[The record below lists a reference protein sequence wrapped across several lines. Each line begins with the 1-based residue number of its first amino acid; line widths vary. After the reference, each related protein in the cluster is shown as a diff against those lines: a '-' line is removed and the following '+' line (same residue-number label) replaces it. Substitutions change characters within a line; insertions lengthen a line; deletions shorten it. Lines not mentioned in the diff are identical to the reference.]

1 MDSTWTIASKRSSVI
16 IKKKTKQKNVTFLF
30 FPYHRILN
38 FFFFFYYLDHGFQVE
53 KILQRICDDRQ
64 KGGTRCPSQWIFNR
78 GVKPRLFH
86 FLFVFLSLNIFTPS
100 LHTWPTYTH
109 TLVAPLK
116 TREKAIRIVTL
127 VKMKPTTKFGLLS
140 VSTLENTYT
149 HTYTK
154 RSVCVCVTTM
164 DNKNK

>member
-1 MDSTWTIASKRSSVI
+1 IASKRSSVI
-16 IKKKTKQKNVTFLF
+16 TKTKQNKRTLLFLF
-30 FPYHRILN
+30 FPYHRIFK
-38 FFFFFYYLDHGFQVE
+38 FFFYYYLDHGFQVE
-53 KILQRICDDRQ
+53 KILQRICDDRH

-86 FLFVFLSLNIFTPS
+86 FFVFVFEFKYFYPLVTHLAH
-100 LHTWPTYTH
+100 LHTH

-140 VSTLENTYT
+140 VSTLENTHT
-149 HTYTK
+149 HTHTK
-154 RSVCVCVTTM
+154 RSVCVCVSQRWITRI
-164 DNKNK
+164 NKT